1 MQFKLTLDMDNA
13 AFRPMDEREKDA
25 ARAAGVELAHI
36 LRTLA
41 GKVEDSCQTGDMI
54 AARDSNGNTCGT
66 LQITR

>member
-1 MQFKLTLDMDNA
+1 MQCKLTIDMDNA
-13 AFRPMDEREKDA
+13 AFRPMDEREKNA

-41 GKVEDSCQTGDMI
+41 GKVEDRCQTGDMI